1 MTIVQNQVFCH
12 KINYIRSMQSVPFKL
27 LILDVDG
34 VLTDGGMYYLED
46 GSEFKKFNTKDGL
59 AIRQVIKEYKLAV
72 GIISNGSKDK
82 LIQSRAQTL
91 YIDRV
96 YVGHENKMLILE
108 EWCKELQISLNEVAY
123 MGDDVN
129 DLICMSKVGF
139 AICPADAVDKIKAV
153 SHVILKNNGGQA
165 CVREFIEMYFDIH

>member
-1 MTIVQNQVFCH
+1 
-12 KINYIRSMQSVPFKL
+12 MQTVPFKL

-59 AIRQVIKEYKLAV
+59 AIRRIIKEYRLPV

-82 LIQSRAQTL
+82 LIESRAQTL
-91 YIDRV
+91 YIERV
-96 YVGHENKMLILE
+96 YVGHDDKLRILE
-108 EWCKELQISLNEVAY
+108 EWCKELQIDLSEVAY
-123 MGDDVN
+123 IGDDVN
-129 DLICMSKVGF
+129 DLACMSKVGY
-139 AICPADAVDKIKAV
+139 AVCPADAVDKIKEVA
-153 SHVILKNNGGQA
+153 HIILKRNGGQA

>member
-1 MTIVQNQVFCH
+1 
-12 KINYIRSMQSVPFKL
+12 MQSIPFKL

-59 AIRQVIKEYKLAV
+59 AIRKIIKEYNLPV

-82 LIQSRAQTL
+82 LIQSRAKTL
-91 YIDRV
+91 YIEKV
-96 YVGHENKMLILE
+96 YVGHENKLQILE
-108 EWCKELQISLNEVAY
+108 SWCKEMQISLHEVAY
-123 MGDDVN
+123 IGDDVN
-129 DLICMSKVGF
+129 DLECMSKVGF
-139 AICPADAVDKIKAV
+139 AACPADAVDKIKAV
-153 SHVILKNNGGQA
+153 AHVILKNNGGQA

>member
-1 MTIVQNQVFCH
+1 
-12 KINYIRSMQSVPFKL
+12 MQTVPFKL

-59 AIRQVIKEYKLAV
+59 AIRRIIKEYRLPV

-82 LIQSRAQTL
+82 LIESRAQTL
-91 YIDRV
+91 YIERV
-96 YVGHENKMLILE
+96 YVGHDDKLSILE
-108 EWCKELQISLNEVAY
+108 EWCKELQIDLSEVAY
-123 MGDDVN
+123 IGDDVN
-129 DLICMSKVGF
+129 DLACMSKVGY
-139 AICPADAVDKIKAV
+139 AVCPADAVDKIKEVA
-153 SHVILKNNGGQA
+153 HIILKRNGGQA

>member
-1 MTIVQNQVFCH
+1 
-12 KINYIRSMQSVPFKL
+12 MQTVPFKL

-59 AIRQVIKEYKLAV
+59 AIRRIIKEYRLPV

-82 LIQSRAQTL
+82 LIESRAQTL
-91 YIDRV
+91 YIERV
-96 YVGHENKMLILE
+96 YVGHGDKLSILE
-108 EWCKELQISLNEVAY
+108 DWCKELQIDLSEVAY
-123 MGDDVN
+123 IGDDVN
-129 DLICMSKVGF
+129 DLACMSKVGY
-139 AICPADAVDKIKAV
+139 AACPADAVDKIKEVA
-153 SHVILKNNGGQA
+153 HIILKRNGGQA

>member
-1 MTIVQNQVFCH
+1 
-12 KINYIRSMQSVPFKL
+12 MQTVPFKL

-59 AIRQVIKEYKLAV
+59 AIRRIIKEYKLPV

-82 LIQSRAQTL
+82 LIESRAQTL
-91 YIDRV
+91 YIERV
-96 YVGHENKMLILE
+96 YVGHDDKLSILE
-108 EWCKELQISLNEVAY
+108 EWCKELQIDLSEVAY
-123 MGDDVN
+123 IGDDVN
-129 DLICMSKVGF
+129 DLACMSKVGY
-139 AICPADAVDKIKAV
+139 AVCPADAVDKIKEVA
-153 SHVILKNNGGQA
+153 HIILKRNGGQA

>member
-1 MTIVQNQVFCH
+1 
-12 KINYIRSMQSVPFKL
+12 MQTVPFKL

-59 AIRQVIKEYKLAV
+59 AIRRIIKEYGLPV

-82 LIQSRAQTL
+82 LIESRAQTL
-91 YIDRV
+91 YIERV
-96 YVGHENKMLILE
+96 YVGHDDKLSVLE
-108 EWCKELQISLNEVAY
+108 EWCKELQIDLSEVAY
-123 MGDDVN
+123 IGDDVN
-129 DLICMSKVGF
+129 DLACMSKVGY
-139 AICPADAVDKIKAV
+139 AVCPADAVDKIKEVA
-153 SHVILKNNGGQA
+153 HIILKRNGGQA

>member
-1 MTIVQNQVFCH
+1 
-12 KINYIRSMQSVPFKL
+12 MQTVPFKL

-59 AIRQVIKEYKLAV
+59 AIRRIIKEYALPV
-72 GIISNGSKDK
+72 GIISNGSKVQ
-82 LIQSRAQTL
+82 LIQSRAETL

-96 YVGHENKMLILE
+96 YVGHSDKLSILQQ
-108 EWCKELQISLNEVAY
+108 WCQELNITLEEVAY
-123 MGDDVN
+123 IGDDVN
-129 DLICMSKVGF
+129 DLQCMSKVGC
-139 AICPADAVDKIKAV
+139 AACPADAVQKIKDV
-153 SHVILKNNGGQA
+153 SHVLLKRNGGDA

>member
-1 MTIVQNQVFCH
+1 
-12 KINYIRSMQSVPFKL
+12 MQTVPFKL

-59 AIRQVIKEYKLAV
+59 AIRRIIKEYKLPV

-82 LIQSRAQTL
+82 LIESRAQTL
-91 YIDRV
+91 YIERV
-96 YVGHENKMLILE
+96 YVGHDDKLSVLE
-108 EWCKELQISLNEVAY
+108 EWCKELQIDLSEVAY
-123 MGDDVN
+123 IGDDVN
-129 DLICMSKVGF
+129 DLACMSKVGY
-139 AICPADAVDKIKAV
+139 AVCPADAVDKIKEVA
-153 SHVILKNNGGQA
+153 HIILRRNGGQA